1 MVSYHIQISWYCIK
15 LPCHQFYYHSNH
27 ICKYLYRGGGIKY
40 IHNELVHISFYIY
53 NASFLLLHQE
63 QLYHP
68 SNQSIIFHRIL
79 SRIIRAWH
87 IIHWCET
94 FSPNNSFS
102 LDNSLIKCVY
112 ASIPDLVE
120 VNETLAQ
127 LSWHRIIDIIIQTHF
142 YFKFLSIINLAHKLL

>member
-15 LPCHQFYYHSNH
+15 LLSSVLLSLKSHLH
-27 ICKYLYRGGGIKY
+27 LYRGGCIKY
-40 IHNELVHISFYIY
+40 IHNELVYISFYIY

-102 LDNSLIKCVY
+102 LDNSLLKCVY
-112 ASIPDLVE
+112 ASIPVLVE
-120 VNETLAQ
+120 ANEMLAQ
-127 LSWHRIIDIIIQTHF
+127 FPWDRIIYILIQTHF
-142 YFKFLSIINLAHKLL
+142 YFKFLSIINLAQKLL